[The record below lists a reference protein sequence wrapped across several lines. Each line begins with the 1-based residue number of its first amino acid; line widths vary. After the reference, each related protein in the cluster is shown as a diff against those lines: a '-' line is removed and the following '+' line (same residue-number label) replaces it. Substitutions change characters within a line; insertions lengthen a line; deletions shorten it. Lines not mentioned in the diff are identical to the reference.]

1 MGAGSASPKPVI
13 VDSTVCVLHL
23 SQEKKCDIL
32 EEKRKKK
39 HIKMRHVSFLPWGPK
54 CKHKLS
60 NENDGRLL
68 P

>member
-1 MGAGSASPKPVI
+1 MGAGRASSKPGI

-23 SQEKKCDIL
+23 SQEKKCNIL
-32 EEKRKKK
+32 EEKRRRNV
-39 HIKMRHVSFLPWGPK
+39 KMRHVSFLPWGPK

-60 NENDGRLL
+60 KENDGGLL